1 MSTSQQLVNDI
12 RERIKK
18 IRIEK
23 GYSQEYM
30 ADQLS
35 ISQNAYHKLERG
47 HTRINLQKFFDIAFI
62 LEIEVSEL
70 INGPEYVYI
79 FSRYYQKNRF
89 KKIE

>member
-1 MSTSQQLVNDI
+1 MPTSQQLVKDI

-18 IRIEK
+18 IRVEK

-30 ADQLS
+30 ADRLN

-47 HTRINLQKFFDIAFI
+47 HTRIHLQKFIEISKI
-62 LEIEVSEL
+62 LEIEISEL
-70 INGPEYVYI
+70 INGPEHVYI
-79 FSRYYQKNRF
+79 FSKYYQKNLL

>member
-1 MSTSQQLVNDI
+1 MPTSQQLVIDI

-30 ADQLS
+30 ADRLNV
-35 ISQNAYHKLERG
+35 SQNAYHKLERG
-47 HTRINLQKFFDIAFI
+47 HTRISLKKFLDIALI
-62 LEIEVSEL
+62 LEVEVSEL

-79 FSRYYQKNRF
+79 FSKYYQKSSFR
-89 KKIE
+89 KLD